1 MNNCFSFCR
10 IKYIIHNSIS
20 LTNVLYLFL
29 KRSTIIYFQKNS
41 SFFFRNGLTL
51 AWTGQLTRLIV
62 QTFLLYTVHRT
73 MCGSRHSLLQIR
85 KYLPLVHKGPKVSC
99 QVFWPNIWMHQRYR
113 VQSLICHLDKT
124 KLLTFL
130 CITPSWSILTII

>member
-29 KRSTIIYFQKNS
+29 KEVLVYIFKKIL
-41 SFFFRNGLTL
+41 FFRNGLTL

-85 KYLPLVHKGPKVSC
+85 KYLPLVHKGPKLSC
-99 QVFWPNIWMHQRYR
+99 RVFWPKMHQRYR

>member
-29 KRSTIIYFQKNS
+29 KEVLVYIFKKIL
-41 SFFFRNGLTL
+41 FFRNGLTL

-85 KYLPLVHKGPKVSC
+85 KYLPLVHKGPKLSC
-99 QVFWPNIWMHQRYR
+99 RVFWPKMHQRYR

-130 CITPSWSILTII
+130 CITPSWSILTDI

>member
-29 KRSTIIYFQKNS
+29 KRSTSIYFQKNS
-41 SFFFRNGLTL
+41 SFFLRNGLTL

-85 KYLPLVHKGPKVSC
+85 KYLPLVHKGPKLSC
-99 QVFWPNIWMHQRYR
+99 RVFWPKMHQRYR

>member
-41 SFFFRNGLTL
+41 FFLRNGLTL

-85 KYLPLVHKGPKVSC
+85 KYLPLVHKGPKPSC
-99 QVFWPNIWMHQRYR
+99 RVFWPKMHQRYR